1 MKTLNN
7 NDIIVR
13 EYEYKGSKGRYLTHR
28 QTGVGCLL
36 EGSAVGFFDIAWG
49 GSAEV
54 DASLTKMAA
63 AFSVDKARVAKDY
76 EAFVDGVEK
85 TLGKDSKSDRNKLLP
100 ALAERGLTYLV
111 MLELLHPCNLKCTH
125 CYVGHRGAEED
136 YRSLVVKNLDV
147 LKRKLMDM
155 GCSELTVTGGEIR
168 MVPGIIGVLKELSR
182 DFIVV
187 ALTNGTMWTEE
198 DCRELA
204 AVPVREIRATLF
216 SNDPKVHDAITCEP
230 GSWQKTYDFAMTMKR
245 LNAPIGINIPVLAA
259 NISGVA
265 ALVEKLKQ
273 AGLRYVVDAKCFQ
286 GLGAKNCRAGI
297 PELTELYRSGL
308 VPKLTKTTCGGIIQK
323 VRVGPDGT
331 IFPCEYLSDKIGNI
345 FEDRTM
351 AQIRASEQ
359 VKEMLA
365 LMAREPSGEHCEGC
379 SAKDKCFNC
388 IAFNYG
394 ETGNHL
400 TPSVHICDQNRLCR
414 QLETA

>member
-1 MKTLNN
+1 MKTLNKN
-7 NDIIVR
+7 EIIVR
-13 EYEYKGSKGRYLTHR
+13 EYEHKGAKGRYLTHR

-36 EGSAVGFFDIAWG
+36 EGSAVGFFDIAC
-49 GSAEV
+49 GSEAAV

-63 AFSVDKARVAKDY
+63 MFGVDKARIAKDY
-76 EAFVDGVEK
+76 EAFVVGLEK
-85 TLGKDSKSDRNKLLP
+85 TLNKDAKAERNKLLP

-111 MLELLHPCNLKCTH
+111 MLELLHPCNLKCVH
-125 CYVGHRGAEED
+125 CYVGHRGVEED
-136 YRSLVVKNLDV
+136 YRSLVVKKLDV
-147 LKRKLMDM
+147 LKRKLMEM

-168 MVPGIIGVLKELSR
+168 MVPGIIGILKELSR

-187 ALTNGTMWTEE
+187 ALTNGTMWTEA
-198 DCRELA
+198 DCKELA
-204 AVPVREIRATLF
+204 AAGVREIRATLF
-216 SNDPKVHDAITCEP
+216 SHDPKVHDAITCDP

-265 ALVEKLKQ
+265 ELVEKMKQ
-273 AGLRYVVDAKCFQ
+273 GGFRYVVDAKCFQ
-286 GLGAKNCRAGI
+286 GTGAKNCRAGL

-308 VPKLTKTTCGGIIQK
+308 VPKLSKTACGGIIQK

-351 AQIRASEQ
+351 ADIRASEP
-359 VKEMLA
+359 VKKMLGM
-365 LMAREPSGEHCEGC
+365 MAQEPSGEHCDGC
-379 SAKDKCFNC
+379 SAKDKCFSC

-394 ETGNHL
+394 ETGDHL
-400 TPSVHICDQNRLCR
+400 KPSGHICDLNRICR
-414 QLETA
+414 QLESA